1 MKGLNQMK
9 INQEELKKAAGEAS
23 IKYVEDGMKIG
34 LGSGSTVYWLIQALG
49 QYIKDGG
56 KIEGIPS
63 SEQTQRW
70 AAEAGVPLTTFS
82 KVEQLDVT
90 IDGADEVDKNLQLIK
105 GGGGALFREKIIAA
119 AAKTLI
125 IIVDE
130 TKKVK
135 QLGRFPLPVEV
146 LPFGWEVTANRISK
160 LGGKPELR
168 KKDGDIYRSDNG
180 NYILDCS
187 FSYIA
192 DPAILESQLKNI
204 VGVVET
210 GLFVNMADKVIVG
223 KTDGLEVIEKK
234 REGEG

>member
-1 MKGLNQMK
+1 MDTK
-9 INQEELKKAAGEAS
+9 QEELKKAAGEAS

-34 LGSGSTVYWLIQALG
+34 LGSGSTVYWFIQALG
-49 QYIKDGG
+49 QYVKDGG
-56 KIEGIPS
+56 RIEGIPS

-70 AAEAGVPLTTFS
+70 AEEAGIPLTSFS
-82 KVEQLDVT
+82 KVTQLDVT
-90 IDGADEVDKNLQLIK
+90 IDGADEVDKRFQLIK

-130 TKKVK
+130 TKMVE

-146 LPFGWEVTANRISK
+146 LPFGWEVTAKHISE

-168 KKDGDIYRSDNG
+168 KKDGNVYRSDNG

-187 FSYIA
+187 FPYIA
-192 DPAILESQLKNI
+192 DPAILESQLQNI
-204 VGVVET
+204 VGQVET
-210 GLFVNMADKVIVG
+210 GLFVGMADKVIVG
-223 KTDGLEVIEKK
+223 RTDGVKVIEKK
-234 REGEG
+234 S